1 MADDVLV
8 KVGADIS
15 SYSKEMSKA
24 SKELGSFTERNS
36 KTFDAFKKTGA
47 AVTGAGVALSAG
59 LGYAVKTAADF
70 ESGMSEV
77 AAISGATA
85 DEFDALEK
93 RARELGGSTSFS
105 AKEASEGLSFLAL
118 AGWDTKQMIDGLE
131 PVLHLAEAGAL
142 DLGRSADLVT
152 DSMAGLGVGVDE
164 LDGYLDKVAQT
175 SRESNTDIDALME
188 AFVIAGGTFD
198 RLNIPLEESNAFL
211 GILANRGFKGAEAG
225 TAVNAI
231 MARLTQTTGPAAD
244 ALNEMGV
251 TAFDSEGNF
260 RGMEVVLKDVEAAM
274 STMTDAEKA
283 HYQQQL
289 AGLNHGKTFSAMING
304 LGDEYDDLKE
314 SIINSDGALLE
325 MRNTM
330 KDNLQGALENLS
342 SAFEEIMIS
351 IGTALLPAV
360 KVLTGWLQKLANWF
374 NSLSK
379 TTKSIIAIIA
389 AIAAAFALI
398 VGPLL
403 LLVGF
408 IPTII
413 AGFVALK
420 AVFVAVTAAILSPI
434 TLIIA
439 GIAALIAAVIWAY
452 NQFEWFR
459 DAVLAVWE
467 WIEISVL
474 AVFDVIKEAIS
485 MALEFIM
492 SIWEEHGESLL
503 NIVTTIW
510 DGIKDAIDA
519 VISFIQEIV
528 ENILG
533 KVSEFWEEHG
543 EFITKVTEKV
553 WDTIKQVVKLS
564 LDVIREYISVVLNA
578 IKSIFEVVWPV
589 ISGVVKT
596 AWELIKTIVKNALET
611 VSGIINTVMNLIKG
625 NWKGAWNSIKETAAN
640 IMNNIIDLFKGI
652 DLYQI
657 GKDVIDGLINGI
669 KSMVGKVSDAVKS
682 VTSKITGTVKKILGI
697 KSPSRVLAEIG
708 RWTGEGLVVG
718 IEGMTNNV
726 AKAADGLAL
735 AAIPDERQ
743 IDLSYAT
750 PTGIQSSLSSAING
764 TVDVNSREDLIAGA
778 IANLER
784 RLDGMQV
791 VMEGETVG
799 RIVAPT
805 VSETINEGKN
815 NAIRNGGRRRL

>member
-1 MADDVLV
+1 MANDILV
-8 KVGADIS
+8 KVGADITDFS
-15 SYSKEMSKA
+15 RKMKESNQALKGFADANKA
-24 SKELGSFTERNS
+24 
-36 KTFDAFKKTGA
+36 TFDAFKKTGTL
-47 AVTGAGVALSAG
+47 VTGVGIALSAG
-59 LGYAVKTAADF
+59 LGKAVKTAADF
-70 ESGMSEV
+70 ESGMSQV
-77 AAISGATA
+77 SAVSGATG
-85 DEFDALEK
+85 DELQALTD
-93 RARELGGSTSFS
+93 RARELGSATSFS
-105 AKEASEGLSFLAL
+105 AKEASDGLQYLAL
-118 AGWDTKQMIDGLE
+118 AGWDTTQMIDGLE

-152 DSMAGLGVGVDE
+152 DSMAGLGLGVND
-164 LDGYLDKVAQT
+164 LDGYLDQVAQT
-175 SRESNTDIDALME
+175 SRRSNTDIDALME

-198 RLNIPLEESNAFL
+198 RLNVPLEEANAFL
-211 GILANRGFKGAEAG
+211 GVMANRGFKASEAG
-225 TAVNAI
+225 TAINAI

-304 LGDEYDDLKE
+304 LSDEYDDLKE

-379 TTKSIIAIIA
+379 TTKSTIAIIA

-519 VISFIQEIV
+519 VISFIQEII

-596 AWELIKTIVKNALET
+596 AWELIKTLVKNALDV

-625 NWKGAWNSIKETAAN
+625 DWKGAWNSIKETATN
-640 IMNNIIDLFKGI
+640 IMNNIIDFFKGI

-708 RWTGEGLVVG
+708 RWTGEGLVIG

-791 VMEGETVG
+791 VMEGESVG
-799 RIVAPT
+799 RLVAPT

>member
-1 MADDVLV
+1 MANDILV
-8 KVGADIS
+8 KVGADITDFS
-15 SYSKEMSKA
+15 RKMKESNR
-24 SKELGSFTERNS
+24 SLKEFADANKE
-36 KTFDAFKKTGA
+36 TFDAFKKTGTL
-47 AVTGAGVALSAG
+47 VTGAGIALAAG
-59 LGYAVKTAADF
+59 LGKAVKTAADF
-70 ESGMSEV
+70 ESGMSQV
-77 AAISGATA
+77 AAVSGATG
-85 DEFDALEK
+85 DEFKALEA

-105 AKEASEGLSFLAL
+105 AKEAADGLQYLAL
-118 AGWDTKQMIDGLE
+118 AGWDTTQMIDGLE

-152 DSMAGLGVGVDE
+152 DSMAGLGLGVND
-164 LDGYLDKVAQT
+164 LDGYLDQVAQT
-175 SRESNTDIDALME
+175 SRRSNTDIDALME

-198 RLNIPLEESNAFL
+198 RLNVPLEEANSFL
-211 GILANRGFKGAEAG
+211 GVLANRGFKASEAG
-225 TAVNAI
+225 TAINAI

-251 TAFDSEGNF
+251 SAFDSEGNF

-420 AVFVAVTAAILSPI
+420 AVFVAVTAVILSPI

-459 DAVLAVWE
+459 
-467 WIEISVL
+467 S
-474 AVFDVIKEAIS
+474 
-485 MALEFIM
+485 
-492 SIWEEHGESLL
+492 EE
-503 NIVTTIW
+503 
-510 DGIKDAIDA
+510 
-519 VISFIQEIV
+519 
-528 ENILG
+528 
-533 KVSEFWEEHG
+533 
-543 EFITKVTEKV
+543 
-553 WDTIKQVVKLS
+553 
-564 LDVIREYISVVLNA
+564 RR
-578 IKSIFEVVWPV
+578 
-589 ISGVVKT
+589 
-596 AWELIKTIVKNALET
+596 
-611 VSGIINTVMNLIKG
+611 
-625 NWKGAWNSIKETAAN
+625 
-640 IMNNIIDLFKGI
+640 
-652 DLYQI
+652 
-657 GKDVIDGLINGI
+657 
-669 KSMVGKVSDAVKS
+669 VGKKS
-682 VTSKITGTVKKILGI
+682 GELGGGY
-697 KSPSRVLAEIG
+697 E
-708 RWTGEGLVVG
+708 E
-718 IEGMTNNV
+718 
-726 AKAADGLAL
+726 
-735 AAIPDERQ
+735 
-743 IDLSYAT
+743 
-750 PTGIQSSLSSAING
+750 NG
-764 TVDVNSREDLIAGA
+764 
-778 IANLER
+778 
-784 RLDGMQV
+784 
-791 VMEGETVG
+791 
-799 RIVAPT
+799 
-805 VSETINEGKN
+805 
-815 NAIRNGGRRRL
+815 